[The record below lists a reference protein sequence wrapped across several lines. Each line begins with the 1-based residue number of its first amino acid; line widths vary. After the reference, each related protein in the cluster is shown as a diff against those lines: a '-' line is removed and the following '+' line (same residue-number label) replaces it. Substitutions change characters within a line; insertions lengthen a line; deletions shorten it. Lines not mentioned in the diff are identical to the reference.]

1 MTVASTLGPRLS
13 RVAILALLALTT
25 AAGSRAAPRPDDAGF
40 AKQPDSVRV
49 AARFDYLL
57 HCSGCHLPDGAGSPP
72 EVPPLRGTMGL
83 LVATPEG
90 RVYIARVP
98 EVAQSPLDD
107 EALARVLN
115 WVLLEF
121 NAETLPRG
129 FQALTGDEVGVAR
142 TRVLADP
149 LRARAAILGSY
160 DSQTSGQGRRRSSKL
175 P

>member
-1 MTVASTLGPRLS
+1 MTVASTLGQRLL

-25 AAGSRAAPRPDDAGF
+25 VAETRAAPRTDDAGF
-40 AKQPDSVRV
+40 GKQPDSVRA

-83 LVATPEG
+83 LVATSEG

-121 NAETLPRG
+121 NADTLPPG
-129 FQALTGDEVGVAR
+129 FQALTGDEVGAAR

-149 LRARAAILGSY
+149 LRARAAILGGY
-160 DSQTSGQGRRRSSKL
+160 EDGPTTFPGD
-175 P
+175 